1 MPRAKYRLEQLQ
13 VEGFRGFT
21 NPQTINFNGKNVFI
35 FGANGRGKSSIIE
48 AIRWCLG
55 QGALGRPDIE
65 FRNTFYEKQECR
77 VVLVLGGPGGQ
88 LVVQRELRPGHEKSR
103 QRIRDSSGKV
113 LTAEEALPSLARLG
127 EEGMQVIF
135 AAQHGSG
142 RLGRADIS
150 SFRTVLCFYLGL
162 QDVPELID
170 QLRKLRDVQSGE
182 ATALGLEV
190 EKAEQKYRQQIESL
204 KAQLA
209 VLVKNPPWGNGPLPT
224 ASETQDKIGQ
234 LQSQFERFFEKTMP
248 SGLKSEATLGQLQQW
263 VNESA
268 TRDTLELQKRKDEL
282 QGNLKEGDSLLG
294 PLAQAH
300 SDLAAKSDDVKHA
313 EGKLR
318 EANSKETLARRV
330 EELERVQ
337 SVDEYRTA
345 IAAQAKELCE
355 KHRTSSCPCCGT
367 EFDPDELINV
377 IKLQPHGAPDGSTQL
392 QELKAQL
399 REVEDLEGL
408 IVRLRTQISTSQSVV
423 DTSAAH
429 FARLL
434 GVDAAPQLDAI
445 ESWLAQLRAD
455 VQSADAE
462 IKNAEEEKDKRSRR
476 IRDLQQELQYH
487 DVRHRLTE
495 VQRRLGAGMEE
506 VRELHKDYRDL
517 LGQIDAVIK
526 VLEEQFSAAIGR
538 ALPDLNDLLTDV
550 YRRLTHQASYDSV
563 RIYTDPERAGALEL
577 RVASD
582 RLPGKTFPPN
592 VLNGQ
597 ASKAPHLVPY
607 LVFSRFQPEVMDLD
621 LLLIDDPSESFDTSH
636 VELLVSELS
645 TAAEH
650 AQLVVASH
658 EREKFLPQIN
668 TKFDPGSRVFLA
680 VDQFDPV
687 EGPTV
692 VAG

>member
-1 MPRAKYRLEQLQ
+1 MPRAKYRLEQLR

-21 NPQTINFNGKNVFI
+21 NPQTITFNGKNVFI
-35 FGANGRGKSSIIE
+35 FGPNGRGKSSIIE

-55 QGALGRPDIE
+55 QGSLGRPDIE

-77 VVLVLGGPGGQ
+77 VVLVLGGPQGQ
-88 LVVQRELRPGHEKSR
+88 LTVQRELRPGHERSR
-103 QRIRDSSGKV
+103 QRIRDSSGKL

-142 RLGRADIS
+142 RLVRADIS

-162 QDVPELID
+162 EDVPELVEHLKELHD
-170 QLRKLRDVQSGE
+170 AQSGE
-182 ATALGLEV
+182 ANTLASEV
-190 EKAEQKYRQQIESL
+190 EKVEQRYRQQIESL
-204 KAQLA
+204 KAQLT
-209 VLVKNPPWGNGPLPT
+209 VLLKNPPWGNGPLPT
-224 ASETQDKIGQ
+224 ASETENKVKQ
-234 LQSQFERFFEKTMP
+234 LQTQFERFFAKTVP
-248 SGLKSEATLGQLQQW
+248 SELDSEATLGMLQQW

-268 TRDTLELQKRKDEL
+268 SRDTVELQEK
-282 QGNLKEGDSLLG
+282 
-294 PLAQAH
+294 
-300 SDLAAKSDDVKHA
+300 
-313 EGKLR
+313 
-318 EANSKETLARRV
+318 KETLQSRLKDGESLVGPSAQAQSDLKSKTDDLKRAEAKLCASESRERLAQGI
-330 EELERVQ
+330 EELEQVQ
-337 SVDEYRTA
+337 SIQESRA
-345 IAAQAKELCE
+345 EIASRATELCE
-355 KHRTSSCPCCGT
+355 KQRMSTCPVCET
-367 EFDPDELINV
+367 AFDPDELLKV
-377 IKLQPHGAPDGSTQL
+377 VKLQSHGASESSTKL
-392 QELKAQL
+392 NELRSQL
-399 REVEDLEGL
+399 REVDDL
-408 IVRLRTQISTSQSVV
+408 
-423 DTSAAH
+423 
-429 FARLL
+429 ARLIIDL
-434 GVDAAPQLDAI
+434 KPQIAAAESIVEKSSAQFACLLAVDVAPPLEVI
-445 ESWLAQLRAD
+445 ESWLAQLRVD

-462 IKNAEEEKDKRSRR
+462 IKNAAEERDKRSRR

-487 DVRHRLTE
+487 DVRDRLSE
-495 VQRRLGAGMEE
+495 VQRRLGDGMEE
-506 VRELHKDYRDL
+506 VRSLHKDYCDL
-517 LGQIDAVIK
+517 LNQIATIK
-526 VLEEQFSAAIGR
+526 KLLEEQFSAAIGR
-538 ALPDLNDLLTDV
+538 ALPDLDESLTDV

-563 RIYTDPERAGALEL
+563 RIYQDQERAGALEL
-577 RVASD
+577 RVASN

-597 ASKAPHLVPY
+597 ASKALHLVPY

-668 TKFDPGSRVFLA
+668 AKFDPDSRVFLA